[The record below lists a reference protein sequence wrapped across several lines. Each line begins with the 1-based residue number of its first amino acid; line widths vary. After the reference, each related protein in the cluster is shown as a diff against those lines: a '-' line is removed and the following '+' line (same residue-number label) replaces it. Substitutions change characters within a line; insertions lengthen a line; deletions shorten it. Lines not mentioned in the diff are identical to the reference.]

1 MKYYIY
7 KISIPNTEYF
17 YIGSTNNLY
26 NRKSHHKDYSLYYF
40 NPKFMLYDKIREYG
54 GWDKIEF
61 TTIKEFEVNSKK
73 EASIEEQKI
82 IDELKPNLN
91 NRMASRHHLSIEEK
105 NKLNKESTKKSA
117 KKYYQNMS
125 EEDKNKR
132 KEYMRIYYL
141 NRKNLK
147 EN

>member
-17 YIGSTNNLY
+17 YIGSTNNIY

-40 NPKFMLYDKIREYG
+40 NPKFILYEKIREYG

-61 TTIKEFEVNSKK
+61 TTIKELEVNSKK
-73 EASIEEQKI
+73 EASIEEQKV

-91 NRMASRHHLSIEEK
+91 NRKASRQLLNDDEIKQLIKDSI
-105 NKLNKESTKKSA
+105 KKSS

-125 EEDKNKR
+125 EEDKQKR
-132 KEYMRIYYL
+132 KEYMKTYYL
-141 NRKNLK
+141 NKKNFK